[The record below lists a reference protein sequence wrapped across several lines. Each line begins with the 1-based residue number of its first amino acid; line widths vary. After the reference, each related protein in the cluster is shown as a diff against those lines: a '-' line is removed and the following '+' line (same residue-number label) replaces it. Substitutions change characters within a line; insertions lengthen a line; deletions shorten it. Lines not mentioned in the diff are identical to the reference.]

1 MKQKERFRYHNNV
14 DYHDRVRARA
24 KALYQK
30 TADIPK
36 QKRGRKP
43 KAKHEN
49 DDEIKISKPIGR
61 PLK

>member
-24 KALYQK
+24 KALYRI

-36 QKRGRKP
+36 QKRGRTPKP
-43 KAKHEN
+43 KPGN
-49 DDEIKISKPIGR
+49 DDEIKISKPIED